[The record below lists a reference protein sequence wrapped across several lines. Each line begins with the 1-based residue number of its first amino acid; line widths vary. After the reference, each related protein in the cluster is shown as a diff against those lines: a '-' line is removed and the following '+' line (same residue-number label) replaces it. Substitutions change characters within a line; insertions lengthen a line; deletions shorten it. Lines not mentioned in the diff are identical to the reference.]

1 MRMLR
6 VAVLLIAGGLGL
18 LAHAPPAEAQ
28 TREET
33 EARLRQLQA
42 QIAEDQSRLSE
53 TAEAKRASQKRL
65 EDLNREIALRRELV
79 ETYQA
84 RRRQMRLEAD
94 SLQAS
99 LQDLARAA
107 EEHRAAYRARARH
120 AYKHGRLHDVALIL
134 AARSIN
140 QMIVRVRYLHRFA
153 DERREKLRALQSTTR
168 AIEEQQTALQ
178 EKRTRTT
185 ELLAE
190 AEAERRNL
198 TGLQQSRQQVV
209 QELRAQE
216 TSLQSEI
223 TERQTAAQQLEA
235 RLRQLIAQNTQRQR
249 RSARSSPARQAEF
262 SRLSGSFA
270 QNQGRLPWPSE
281 GVVTENFGTVTNPV
295 HGTKTPNPGVLIA
308 TSPQAEVQAVFEGE
322 ITAVDALPDLGT
334 TVFVQHGSY
343 TSVYGNFSMLYVGQG
358 DRLEAGQVIG
368 RAGTEGE
375 PRGAGVFFALFKEGE
390 PVDPNTWLKRR

>member
-1 MRMLR
+1 MVGCLWML
-6 VAVLLIAGGLGL
+6 AYA
-18 LAHAPPAEAQ
+18 APAEAQ

-33 EARLRQLQA
+33 QARLEQLQR
-42 QIAEDQSRLSE
+42 QIEEDRSRLSE
-53 TAEAKRASQKRL
+53 TAEAKRASQERL
-65 EDLNREIALRRELV
+65 DGLTREIALRKELV
-79 ETYQA
+79 STYQA
-84 RRRQMRLEAD
+84 RMRQLNFEED
-94 SLQAS
+94 SLQTS
-99 LQDLARAA
+99 LQRLARESEALK
-107 EEHRAAYRARARH
+107 EAYRVRARH

-140 QMIVRVRYLHRFA
+140 QMLVRVRYLRRFA
-153 DERREKLRALQSTTR
+153 DERREKLRALQGTSK
-168 AIEEQQTALQ
+168 AIAEQQAALT
-178 EKRTRTT
+178 EKRARTT

-190 AEAERRNL
+190 AEGERHNL
-198 TGLQQSRQQVV
+198 MGLQKSRQQVV

-216 TSLQSEI
+216 SSLQEEI
-223 TERQTAAQQLEA
+223 TERQAAAEQLEA
-235 RLRQLIAQNTQRQR
+235 RLRQLIAQSTRRQR
-249 RSARSSPARQAEF
+249 RTARSSPARQAEF

-281 GVVTENFGTVTNPV
+281 GAVTENFGMVTNPV

-343 TSVYGNFSMLYVGQG
+343 TSVYGNFSMLYAGKG

-375 PRGAGVFFALFKEGE
+375 PRGAGVFFALFKDGE
-390 PVDPNTWLKRR
+390 PVDPNAWLKRR